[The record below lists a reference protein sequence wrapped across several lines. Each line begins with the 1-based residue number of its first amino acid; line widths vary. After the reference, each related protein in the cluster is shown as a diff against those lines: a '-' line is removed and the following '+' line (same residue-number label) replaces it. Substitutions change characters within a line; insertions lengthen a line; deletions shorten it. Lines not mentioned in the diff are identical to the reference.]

1 MRTVQLY
8 IEGERDSGNYSEVEL
23 FDDESINL
31 SLSVQNIQDIS
42 KVFTDF
48 SQSFTVPA
56 SSINNAIFKHFYEN
70 DVDLDLALIDQ
81 RLKRNAFIEIDRTPF
96 RNGKIQL
103 EKANLKDG
111 QAQSYSITFYG
122 DLVTLK
128 DTFSDD
134 KLSDLDL
141 TNIVSNYSYSDV
153 VAAQTS
159 ASDLDVRYPLI
170 STDRIWSYGDAT
182 STDVSTVGG
191 AIPYD
196 SLRPAVKVNKL
207 FESIENTYNVN
218 FNGLFLSDKR
228 FTDLFLWCNRTT
240 EAQQIGNI
248 KTVNDGVINYFNAYH
263 PTDKVIEAVD
273 NSNVIKVSYNNLF
286 TTAGGF
292 SNKIRCWIII
302 SNVSDLSANW
312 TLNILSN
319 GVTYNTYTGQGS
331 AAIDFINE
339 YAIDESVREFEFV
352 FSSDISVDFLPSFS
366 YDVDYYV
373 GSSSS
378 APYETGFLQFDP
390 ISISASTSIGTKL
403 PDMKVADFFSGILK
417 MFNLTCY
424 PLSINTFEIEPLDYW
439 YQKGALNDITNFVDV
454 DSIDVAKVPLY
465 KSINFEYEDSSLF
478 LNKAYENTSFK
489 KYGNL
494 TNKFIYDGGSFDV
507 KLPFENVL
515 FQKFTNTN
523 LQVAYSFDEDFN
535 LVQTKPV
542 LLYMYE
548 SKTVS
553 GGYYIKSG
561 GTLTQ
566 LTSILNFGQDI
577 VRDNVNYSL
586 NFGLDNSSLLFDEG
600 LSIYSLYQ
608 TYYRSYIEQLFNY
621 KNRLTSIKANF
632 PTSLITN
639 LKLNDRLIIRDK
651 RYIINN
657 IKTNL
662 TSGEVDLELLN
673 DFREIS
679 NANVTNELLPIGG
692 VINVPVLVE
701 NKVESVTATTPTV
714 GITLGATTTFTS
726 DGFLE
731 VTYPA
736 NPNGGFER
744 ITEDSQERVTE
755 RITTRRSESGSEY
768 IIEIDLESTYFNG
781 DTKNESLFY
790 IQGL

>member
-70 DVDLDLALIDQ
+70 DVDLDPALIDQ

-103 EKANLKDG
+103 EKSNLKDG

-134 KLSDLDL
+134 KLSDLDFDSL
-141 TNIVSNYSYSDV
+141 NHELNGSEIYNRITDGTTDYDI
-153 VAAQTS
+153 
-159 ASDLDVRYPLI
+159 RYPLI
-170 STDRIWSYGDAT
+170 TSDSLWSYGNST
-182 STDVSTVGG
+182 STDISTSTGRISYLDLFPALKVARIFE
-191 AIPYD
+191 AI
-196 SLRPAVKVNKL
+196 
-207 FESIENTYNVN
+207 ESKYSIN
-218 FNGLFLSDKR
+218 FNGLFLSDER
-228 FTDLFLWCNRTT
+228 FTNLFLWCKNRESSEIQTDT
-240 EAQQIGNI
+240 QLINIYDDGGSFPFSTSANDVTVQGNPIFSSGSISVSLNVTFAQNLNNYFIQVY
-248 KTVNDGVINYFNAYH
+248 VNDSLHQTIEGSGIGSYLLYTNTDVSSSFPNKVKCFIYGSDDIVINSNYVY
-263 PTDKVIEAVD
+263 DRSVVD
-273 NSNVIKVSYNNLF
+273 FTGTHTTTTATGLNLANNL
-286 TTAGGF
+286 
-292 SNKIRCWIII
+292 I
-302 SNVSDLSANW
+302 AN
-312 TLNILSN
+312 TNLK
-319 GVTYNTYTGQGS
+319 TYM
-331 AAIDFINE
+331 
-339 YAIDESVREFEFV
+339 
-352 FSSDISVDFLPSFS
+352 
-366 YDVDYYV
+366 
-373 GSSSS
+373 
-378 APYETGFLQFDP
+378 
-390 ISISASTSIGTKL
+390 
-403 PDMKVADFFSGILK
+403 PDMKVADFFSGVLK
-417 MFNLTCY
+417 QFNLTCY

-439 YQKGALNDITNFVDV
+439 YKKGALNDITNFVDV

-465 KSINFEYEDSSLF
+465 KSINFEYEESESF
-478 LNKAYENTSFK
+478 LNVEYKNKFSK
-489 KYGNL
+489 GYGNIR
-494 TNKFIYDGGSFDV
+494 TNYDFDGSDFEV
-507 KLPFENVL
+507 KVPFENL
-515 FQKFTNTN
+515 KFVKFNN
-523 LQVAYSFDEDFN
+523 QDIQVGYALNSDYEPYIP
-535 LVQTKPV
+535 KPI
-542 LLYMYE
+542 LLYMRE
-548 SKTVS
+548 E
-553 GGYYIKSG
+553 
-561 GTLTQ
+561 
-566 LTSILNFGQDI
+566 TSINNIKFFDGSTESNITEYMPFGQDF
-577 VRDNVNYSL
+577 NSNGLEYSL
-586 NFGLDNSSLLFDEG
+586 NFSQDISSFLLQPVPN
-600 LSIYSLYQ
+600 SIYSI
-608 TYYRSYIEQLFNY
+608 YYNNYLQQLFNY

-755 RITTRRSESGSEY
+755 RIDTRRSESGSEY